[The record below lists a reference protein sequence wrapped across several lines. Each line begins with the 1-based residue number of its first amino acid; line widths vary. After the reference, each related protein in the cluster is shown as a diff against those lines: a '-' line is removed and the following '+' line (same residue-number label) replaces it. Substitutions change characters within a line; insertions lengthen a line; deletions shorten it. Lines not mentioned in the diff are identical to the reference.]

1 MAEEINFGSSAL
13 AEYVTDA
20 NEVLEFK
27 LVRKPDDVSDPSLS
41 FKPEMC
47 HQIYG
52 DNENVFGY
60 KGLKICLY
68 MSAATLK
75 SYVHHSYTDKVDPLK
90 TDGVTADDVI
100 TPLVK
105 ILAPDSYTD
114 SKEKFLKEVASE
126 EETGFRPMGE
136 LVHSFTSN
144 EGKHYEVYKCKESTP
159 GFRDYHE
166 RLQAWVM
173 FYIDAASY
181 IDMDDDSWRIFL
193 LFEKYGGVGEQHYAI
208 AGYLTVYQYYAYGR
222 EVNMKRPRISQ
233 MLVLPNYQRQ
243 GLGAT
248 LLDTV
253 YKSYRGD
260 EKVVDITVE
269 DPSDNFVRLRDY
281 VDTKNCL
288 TLPAFAKDKVLN
300 GFNDAMVESAAKELK
315 ICKKQSRRVYEIIR
329 LHHTSLS
336 NQKEYKDYKLDVKKR
351 LNVPYQKEQS
361 QLAKLQKAL
370 KPEEFAAAMVNITN
384 REQRLEILEKQFVE
398 LECHYKAVLEKVA
411 AA

>member
-1 MAEEINFGSSAL
+1 MAEEINFGNSAL
-13 AEYVTDA
+13 AEYVTDG
-20 NEVLEFK
+20 NEALEFK
-27 LVRKPDDVSDPSLS
+27 LVRKPEDFSDPSLA

-52 DNENVFGY
+52 DNENIFGY
-60 KGLKICLY
+60 RGLKICLY

-75 SYVHHSYTDKVDPLK
+75 SYVNHSFTAKVDPLK

-114 SKEKFLKEVASE
+114 SKDQFLKDVSSE

-136 LVHSFTSN
+136 LVHSFTSDT
-144 EGKHYEVYKCKESTP
+144 GKQFEVYQCQESTT

-181 IDMDDDSWRIFL
+181 IDMDDDSWRMFL
-193 LFEKYGGVGEQHYAI
+193 MFEKYGGVGEQHYCI

-233 MLVLPNYQRQ
+233 MLVLPQYQRQ

-281 VDTKNCL
+281 VDTKNCMG
-288 TLPAFAKDKVLN
+288 LPAFSKEEVMKGFSDK
-300 GFNDAMVESAAKELK
+300 MVESAAKELK
-315 ICKKQSRRVYEIIR
+315 ICKKQSRRIYEIIR
-329 LHHTSLS
+329 LHYTTMS
-336 NQKEYKDYKLDVKKR
+336 NPQEYKEYRLDVKKR

-384 REQRLEILEKQFVE
+384 KEQRLEILEKQFVE
-398 LECHYKAVLEKVA
+398 LENNYKAVLEKVA

>member
-27 LVRKPDDVSDPSLS
+27 MVRKAEDFSDANLA

-52 DNENVFGY
+52 DNENIFGY
-60 KGLKICLY
+60 KGLKITLY
-68 MSAATLK
+68 MSAANLK
-75 SYVHHSYTDKVDPLK
+75 TYVNHSYTDKVDPLK

-100 TPLVK
+100 SPLVK
-105 ILAPDSYTD
+105 ILAPESYTD
-114 SKEKFLKEVASE
+114 SKEQFLKDVASE

-136 LVHSFTSN
+136 LVHSFTSSS
-144 EGKHYEVYKCKESTP
+144 GKQFEVYKCRESTP
-159 GFRDYHE
+159 GFREYHE
-166 RLQAWVM
+166 KLQAWVM

-181 IDMDDDSWRIFL
+181 IDIDDDSWRIFL
-193 LFEKYGGVGEQHYAI
+193 MFEKYGGIGEQHYAI

-248 LLDTV
+248 LLETV

-260 EKVVDITVE
+260 DKVVDITVE
-269 DPSDNFVRLRDY
+269 DPSDNFVRLRDF

-288 TLPAFAKDKVLN
+288 KLKAFSKEEVMK
-300 GFNDAMVESAAKELK
+300 GFNDKMVEEAAKELK
-315 ICKKQSRRVYEIIR
+315 ICKKQSRRIYEIIR
-329 LHHTSLS
+329 LHYTSLS
-336 NQKEYKDYKLDVKKR
+336 NPQEYKDYRLDVKKR

-361 QLAKLQKAL
+361 QLSKLQKAL

-384 REQRLEILEKQFVE
+384 REQRLEILEKQFLE
-398 LECHYKAVLEKVA
+398 LETHYKTVLEKVA